1 VVKVRISESVVQ
13 FSTARQYIAQE
24 SSRETLR
31 AWVGTQR
38 PAGDAP
44 ADSGAPAATDDR
56 PAAWRFGS
64 RDRLDLG
71 AADTQRSDVHEAMRR
86 LARAHHGRGIGPGRS
101 SASPRG
107 LERGHAHAPAA
118 AAGAPQTSG
127 SAEIE
132 EDNDLEPKLGFLK
145 LLLER
150 IYGIRVKTGSKADG
164 LDCQP
169 CDRTDA
175 QSVDRSPGQGR
186 RGWGIEITTDERR
199 FESETTTFTASGVVK
214 TADGK
219 TISFT
224 LGLSMHR
231 EYLEETHSVLRAGD
245 AAVDPLVVN
254 FNGTAAQLS
263 DTAFRFDLQ
272 GDGEEETIPTLEQGS
287 GFLALDKNGDGRI
300 TDGTEL
306 FGPSSGDGFA
316 ELAAYDADGNQ
327 WIDESDPIYAQLRL
341 WQPDAEGKGALP
353 TLSEGRVGAIYLGR
367 AETPFSLTTSQNA
380 LRGQITASGIYLS
393 ETGGVGSVQQ
403 VDLAV

>member
-1 VVKVRISESVVQ
+1 
-13 FSTARQYIAQE
+13 
-24 SSRETLR
+24 
-31 AWVGTQR
+31 
-38 PAGDAP
+38 
-44 ADSGAPAATDDR
+44 
-56 PAAWRFGS
+56 
-64 RDRLDLG
+64 
-71 AADTQRSDVHEAMRR
+71 
-86 LARAHHGRGIGPGRS
+86 
-101 SASPRG
+101 
-107 LERGHAHAPAA
+107 
-118 AAGAPQTSG
+118 
-127 SAEIE
+127 
-132 EDNDLEPKLGFLK
+132 LK

-164 LDCQP
+164 SDCKP

-175 QSVDRSPGQGR
+175 QTADRSPGQGR

-199 FESETTTFTASGVVK
+199 FESETTTFTASGVAK

-231 EYLEETHSVLRAGD
+231 EYLEETHGVLRAGD

-263 DTAFRFDLQ
+263 DVAFRFDLQ
-272 GDGEEETIPTLEQGS
+272 GDGDEDAIPTLEQGS

-300 TDGTEL
+300 NNGTEL

-316 ELAAYDADGNQ
+316 ELAAYDTDGNQ

-341 WQPDAEGKGALP
+341 WQPDADGKGALT
-353 TLSEGRVGAIYLGR
+353 TLSEGQVGAIYLGH
-367 AETPFSLTTSQNA
+367 AETPFSLMTAQNA
-380 LRGQITASGIYLS
+380 LQGKIVASGIYLS
-393 ETGGVGSVQQ
+393 EAGTVGSIQQ